1 MKKLAIALS
10 FACAGVL
17 AFADSAQWNT
27 TAWITGIS
35 PEATTLDEV
44 KSKAVGGTWSIE
56 LGDEV
61 TFENNALTIDAADE
75 VQFKVN
81 ADSATT
87 AKTAQKITV
96 KGVFTPCAASE
107 LALGSELNTSNS
119 QLGFAVVSGTG
130 DDSATTYT
138 YYAWVGTATAT
149 DAATAINDW
158 VALGSCADAEATTEL
173 TVTMNYWAGS
183 ASATFAIKNGSS
195 TVDLGDKATQ
205 TLTSTAATTA
215 AKVGE
220 IACTGSGS
228 LSAVDGVTG
237 IAVASVG
244 DTVYAT
250 AKDAIDAAEKGDNKT
265 VKLLKEISGDA
276 VTVPS
281 TVTLAEDGEN
291 ESSIVNNGTV
301 QIDLTTDQVAAGSTN
316 FTRSISNSGA
326 VKVVTTDKSKE
337 CVAKVNTGAGT
348 VDIVVQTSEDV
359 LGQVKFEDTAL
370 TNKIDAL
377 RTFLDTN
384 CKNAY
389 VAAYL
394 GDDGAATAAAAIKT
408 ALEADGANGLTKWQS
423 YALGIGTDQ
432 ALAIKYAAATA
443 DGEVAYAPTDGSSKI
458 TSSGDFDIT
467 YVCNKV
473 ESKSPDAIKI
483 PDATGVY
490 PVKMVFT
497 KKAAQ
502 E

>member
-10 FACAGVL
+10 FACAGAL

-27 TAWITGIS
+27 NAWITGIS
-35 PEATTLDEV
+35 PEATSVEDVT
-44 KSKAVGGTWSIE
+44 SKAVGGAWTFA

-61 TFENNALTIDAADE
+61 TFANNALTIDAADE
-75 VQFKVN
+75 IQFKVN
-81 ADSATT
+81 ADSAAT

-96 KGVFTPCAASE
+96 KGVFTPCAATE
-107 LALGSELNTSNS
+107 LLAGSDLNTSKS

-130 DDSATTYT
+130 NDDATTYT
-138 YYAWVGTATAT
+138 YYAWVGGTGG
-149 DAATAINDW
+149 AAALNDW
-158 VALGSCADAEATTEL
+158 VELATCQNSGKETEL
-173 TVTMNYWAGS
+173 TVEFNYWAGT
-183 ASATFAIKNGSS
+183 ATATFAIKNGGQEVSLKEGVS
-195 TVDLGDKATQ
+195 ATQ
-205 TLTSTAATTA
+205 TLTSTAVTNY
-215 AKVGE
+215 KVGE

-228 LSAVDGVTG
+228 LSALDGVTG
-237 IAVASVG
+237 ISVASVG

-250 AKDAIDAAEKGDNKT
+250 AASAITAAQSGDNKT
-265 VKLLKEISGDA
+265 VKLLTEISGDA

-281 TVTLAEDGEN
+281 GVTLAEDGEN
-291 ESSIVNNGTV
+291 KSSIVNNGTV
-301 QIDLTTDQVAAGSTN
+301 QIDLTTAQVAAGSTN

-337 CVAKVNTGAGT
+337 CVAKVNTGAST

-377 RTFLDTN
+377 RTFLDKN
-384 CKNAY
+384 CKSAY
-389 VAAYL
+389 VAAYP
-394 GDDGAATAAAAIKT
+394 GDDGAANAVTAIKT
-408 ALEADGANGLTKWQS
+408 ALEANGENGLTKWQS
-423 YALGIGTDQ
+423 YALGIDT
-432 ALAIKYAAATA
+432 ATVLAIKYAAATA
-443 DGEVAYAPTDGSSKI
+443 NGEVAYAPTDGSSSI

-467 YVCNKV
+467 YVCNSV

-483 PDATGVY
+483 PDDTGVY

-497 KKAAQ
+497 KKAAAQ